1 MDVLSAVFFV
11 LVFIAVFLLL
21 RALGEEVFSR
31 GRATRRAVERI
42 GSSRVEPAEP
52 KLLRRPHLERLT
64 PLERKIESRSEL
76 RWLRRLIEQAGLK
89 VPSYQIL
96 FTATV
101 SAGVSALLLA
111 LYWPR
116 WWAFLVVVPIAMLIP
131 FARLAWLRRKRI
143 ETIEAQLADA
153 IDMVKRSLRAG
164 NPLVATF
171 RMVAENM
178 KGDLAGE
185 FALTAADLS
194 YGSDPRAALTALL
207 DRVPSLSLK
216 GFITA
221 ILVQRETG
229 GNLAETLDHISAVI
243 RDRFHFERKLRT
255 LTAEGRLSAWILTSI
270 PFVLAAILQFRAP
283 DYLRELID
291 HPQGT
296 ALISGGGVLM
306 FIGVVW
312 MRQIIRIVI

>member
-89 VPSYQIL
+89 IPSYQIL

-243 RDRFHFERKLRT
+243 RDRFRFERKLRT

>member
-101 SAGVSALLLA
+101 GAGVSALLLA

-116 WWAFLVVVPIAMLIP
+116 WWAFLVVVPMAMLIP

-243 RDRFHFERKLRT
+243 RDRFRFERKLRT

>member
-101 SAGVSALLLA
+101 GAGVSALLLA

-116 WWAFLVVVPIAMLIP
+116 WWAFLVVVPMAMLIP
-131 FARLAWLRRKRI
+131 FARLVWLRRKRM
-143 ETIEAQLADA
+143 ETIEAELADA

-171 RMVAENM
+171 RMVADNM

-207 DRVPSLSLK
+207 DRVPSPSLK

-243 RDRFHFERKLRT
+243 RDRFRFERKLRT

>member
-243 RDRFHFERKLRT
+243 RDRFRFERKLRT

>member
-11 LVFIAVFLLL
+11 LVFIAAFLLL

-243 RDRFHFERKLRT
+243 RDRFRFERKLRT

>member
-1 MDVLSAVFFV
+1 
-11 LVFIAVFLLL
+11 
-21 RALGEEVFSR
+21 
-31 GRATRRAVERI
+31 
-42 GSSRVEPAEP
+42 
-52 KLLRRPHLERLT
+52 
-64 PLERKIESRSEL
+64 L

-243 RDRFHFERKLRT
+243 RDRFRFERKLRT

>member
-52 KLLRRPHLERLT
+52 KLLRRPHLEPLT

-76 RWLRRLIEQAGLK
+76 RWLRRLIEQVGLK
-89 VPSYQIL
+89 VPSYHIL

-101 SAGVSALLLA
+101 GAGVSALLLA

-116 WWAFLVVVPIAMLIP
+116 WWAFLVVVPMAMLIP

-243 RDRFHFERKLRT
+243 RDRFRFERKLRT

>member
-89 VPSYQIL
+89 IPSYQIL

-116 WWAFLVVVPIAMLIP
+116 WWAFLVVVPMAMLIP

-243 RDRFHFERKLRT
+243 RDRFRFERKLRT